1 MGTHRREP
9 SPIIDGLS
17 ILPSVRLRHT
27 TAPLLAEREH
37 YLRQLSARGLCRV
50 TMRVTAAYLLHVI
63 RVMQLVELRSVT
75 MEEIEEAGRVWASY
89 VGPER
94 RCKLEGTPEYFTRVA
109 KQWFTFTGCLA
120 PAPLPPFSEQLDQ
133 YAETLKKIQG
143 RAPATIDSYKK
154 SVAAFFRYVNPR
166 HADLD
171 TLQLS
176 EIHQYLAKLR
186 AAGQKNSSI
195 ASQCNAL
202 RSFFKHAEL
211 VGWCSSGIALGIKS
225 PRIAQYQGPARGPAW
240 RDVRR
245 LVRQRREAGSKQLR
259 THAILLLLAIYGLRR
274 SEVARLQ
281 LGDFDWLSETFIVR
295 RAKNRGIQQFPI
307 QYEVGEAII
316 RYLRLG
322 RPHCQS
328 RHLFVSLK
336 APHPQYGMAGL
347 WRTVSEEMKN
357 IGVKSISTGPH
368 ALRHACATRLLNQG
382 SSLQEIAD
390 FLGHR
395 NLNSVSIYARYDTR
409 SLRQVASF
417 GLQGVL

>member
-1 MGTHRREP
+1 M
-9 SPIIDGLS
+9 IDGLS
-17 ILPSVRLRHT
+17 NLPSVRLRHT
-27 TAPLLAEREH
+27 TAPLLGEREQ
-37 YLRQLSARGLCRV
+37 YLQQLSMRGLCRV
-50 TMRVTAAYLLHVI
+50 TIRVTAAYLLHII
-63 RVMQLVELRSVT
+63 RVMKFIELRNVT
-75 MEEIEEAGRVWASY
+75 IEEIEEAGKVWASY

-94 RCKLEGTPEYFTRVA
+94 RCPMQGTTENFTRVA
-109 KQWFTFTGCLA
+109 KQWFTFAGCLP
-120 PAPLPPFSEQLDQ
+120 PAPLPPFSEQIEQ
-133 YAETLKKIQG
+133 YALTLQKIQG

-154 SVAAFFRYVNPR
+154 SVAAFFRHIDPR
-166 HADLD
+166 HTNLD
-171 TLQLS
+171 TLRLDD
-176 EIHQYLAKLR
+176 IHEYLAKLR
-186 AAGQKNSSI
+186 ASGQKNCSI

-202 RSFFKHAEL
+202 RSFFKHAEMM
-211 VGWCSSGIALGIKS
+211 GWCIANIPHGIKS
-225 PRIAQYQGPARGPAW
+225 PRIGQYQGPARGPTW

-245 LVRQRREAGSKQLR
+245 LVRQRRDAGPKELR

-281 LGDFDWLSETFIVR
+281 LKDFDWQSETFIVR

-316 RYLRLG
+316 RYLQHG
-322 RPHCQS
+322 RPLCQS
-328 RHLFVSLK
+328 RHLFVSLF
-336 APHPQYGMAGL
+336 APHPRYGMAGL

-368 ALRHACATRLLNQG
+368 ALRHACATRLLNRG

-395 NLNSVSIYARYDTR
+395 NLSSVSIYARYDTR

-417 GLQGVL
+417 DLKGVL

>member
-1 MGTHRREP
+1 M
-9 SPIIDGLS
+9 IDGLS
-17 ILPSVRLRHT
+17 TLQSVRLRHT
-27 TAPLLAEREH
+27 TAPLMEEREQ
-37 YLRQLSARGLCRV
+37 YLRQLSVRGLCRV
-50 TMRVTAAYLLHVI
+50 TIRVTAAYLLHII
-63 RVMQLVELRSVT
+63 RVMKFIELRNVT
-75 MEEIEEAGRVWASY
+75 IEEIGEAGKFWASY

-94 RCKLEGTPEYFTRVA
+94 RCQLQGTTEYFTRVA
-109 KQWFTFTGCLA
+109 KQWLTFTGCLA
-120 PAPLPPFSEQLDQ
+120 PAPLPPFSEQLEQ
-133 YAETLKKIQG
+133 YALTLQKIQG
-143 RAPATIDSYKK
+143 RAPATVDSYKK
-154 SVAAFFRYVNPR
+154 SVAAFFRHINPR
-166 HADLD
+166 HTNLD
-171 TLQLS
+171 TLRLDD
-176 EIHQYLAKLR
+176 IHEYLAILR
-186 AAGQKNSSI
+186 ASGQKNSSI

-202 RSFFKHAEL
+202 RSFFKHAEIM
-211 VGWCSSGIALGIKS
+211 GWCISGIPFGIRS
-225 PRIAQYQGPARGPAW
+225 PRIGQYQGPARGPVW
-240 RDVRR
+240 KDVRR
-245 LVRQRREAGSKQLR
+245 LVRPRREAGPKELR
-259 THAILLLLAIYGLRR
+259 TRAILLLLAIYGLRR

-281 LGDFDWLSETFIVR
+281 LSDIDWQSETFIVR

-316 RYLRLG
+316 RYLKLG

-328 RHLFVSLK
+328 RHLFVSLY

-347 WRTVSEEMKN
+347 WRTVSEEMKS
-357 IGVKSISTGPH
+357 IGVKSVTTGPH